1 MDNLAQRLEKLSTHL
16 SGLETKREYNL
27 KKLKKLFFEL
37 GFDKKLNSLNEFFE
51 FKALNLS
58 GVSLNSENFLEIYPK
73 KYFQL
78 IAVKKENEKS
88 KNISLAY
95 YGRVDNLNKEVLY
108 KVCEFVI
115 RYRFEKSF
123 RNLQNHSDLLG
134 KLNDKVL

>member
-1 MDNLAQRLEKLSTHL
+1 METLAQRLEKLSSHL
-16 SGLETKREYNL
+16 LGLENKREYNL

-58 GVSLNSENFLEIYPK
+58 GVSLSSENFLEIYPK

-123 RNLQNHSDLLG
+123 RNLESYNELIGQFD
-134 KLNDKVL
+134 DKIL